1 VEKVARA
8 LVRPWEGF
16 GDFVTHWMRQAPGS
30 EDDAPEID
38 TTKPNVAR
46 MYDAMLG
53 GKDNFAA
60 DRAAVEQ
67 LTAQVPKAPQMAQS
81 NRAFHQRAAAWMAE
95 RGIRQF
101 IDVGAGLPTRDNTH
115 EVVERI
121 NPACLV
127 VYVDIDPV
135 VLAHARALL
144 SHHDHGVAVIG
155 ADMRDP
161 ESILGHDVVRNL
173 IDFDAPCGVLMTG
186 LWHFISDEADPQ
198 GLMAQYVSAVA
209 PGSCF
214 ALTQATADDRRPQEA
229 QGAVDGYKGTSQGL
243 HMRTRAQFTAMFAG
257 LEIVPPGVV
266 LPDEWPSP
274 DTGAASPTVLWGYAG
289 MAVKAG

>member
-1 VEKVARA
+1 M
-8 LVRPWEGF
+8 
-16 GDFVTHWMRQAPGS
+16 THWMRPAPGS
-30 EDDAPEID
+30 ADAPEID
-38 TTKPNVAR
+38 ITKPNVAR
-46 MYDAMLG
+46 MYDVMLG
-53 GKDNFAA
+53 GKDNFAV

-67 LTAQVPKAPQMAQS
+67 LTAQVPKAPDAARS
-81 NRAFHQRAAAWMAE
+81 NRAFHQRAAVWMAQ

-115 EVVERI
+115 EVVKRI
-121 NPACLV
+121 NPGCLV

-135 VLAHARALL
+135 VLSHAHALL
-144 SHHDHGVAVIG
+144 SRHDHGVATIG
-155 ADMRDP
+155 ADVRDP

-198 GLMAQYVSAVA
+198 WLMAQYVDAVA

-214 ALTQATADDRRPQEA
+214 ALAQATADDRRPQEVQA
-229 QGAVDGYKGTSQGL
+229 SIDGYAGTSQGL
-243 HMRTRAQFTAMFAG
+243 HMRTRAEFTAMFAG

-266 LPDEWPSP
+266 LPHEWPDP
-274 DTGAASPTVLWGYAG
+274 DTPAASPTVLWGYAA
-289 MAVKAG
+289 MAVKQG

>member
-1 VEKVARA
+1 M
-8 LVRPWEGF
+8 RP
-16 GDFVTHWMRQAPGS
+16 APGS
-30 EDDAPEID
+30 ADAPEFD

-53 GKDNFAA
+53 GKDNYAV

-67 LTAQVPKAPQMAQS
+67 LTAQVPKAPDMARS
-81 NRAFHQRAAAWMAE
+81 NRAFHQRAAVWMAQ

-101 IDVGAGLPTRDNTH
+101 IDLGAGLPTRDNTH
-115 EVVERI
+115 EVVKRI
-121 NPACLV
+121 NPGCLV
-127 VYVDIDPV
+127 VYVDNDPI

-144 SHHDHGVAVIG
+144 SHDDDGVAVIG
-155 ADMRDP
+155 ADVRDP

-186 LWHFISDEADPQ
+186 LWHFISDEADPR
-198 GLMAQYVSAVA
+198 GLMAQYAGAVA

-214 ALTQATADDRRPQEA
+214 ALAQATADDRRTQEV
-229 QGAVDGYKGTSQGL
+229 QGAVDGYSGTRQGL

-266 LPDEWPSP
+266 LPHEWPDP
-274 DTGAASPTVLWGYAG
+274 DTPAASPAVLWGYAA
-289 MAVKAG
+289 MAVKQG

>member
-1 VEKVARA
+1 
-8 LVRPWEGF
+8 
-16 GDFVTHWMRQAPGS
+16 VTHWMRSAHGS
-30 EDDAPEID
+30 VDAPRFD

-53 GKDNFAA
+53 GKDNYAV

-67 LTAQVPKAPQMAQS
+67 LTARVPRAPDMARS
-81 NRAFHQRAAAWMAE
+81 NRAFHQRAAVWMAQ

-101 IDVGAGLPTRDNTH
+101 IDLGAGLPTRDNTH
-115 EVVERI
+115 EVVKSI
-121 NPACLV
+121 NPGCLV
-127 VYVDIDPV
+127 VYVDNDPV
-135 VLAHARALL
+135 VLSHARALL
-144 SHHDHGVAVIG
+144 SHDDDGVVVVG
-155 ADMRDP
+155 ADVRDP

-198 GLMAQYVSAVA
+198 GLMAQYAGAVA

-214 ALTQATADDRRPQEA
+214 ALAQATADDRQTQEV
-229 QGAVDGYKGTSQGL
+229 QGAVDGYAGTSQGL

-266 LPDEWPSP
+266 QPHEWPDPSAP
-274 DTGAASPTVLWGYAG
+274 AASPAVLWGYAA
-289 MAVKAG
+289 MAVKQD